1 MTGKTWLL
9 KWNPTL
15 PERAAGDLERLESI
29 RPGAEIEWPCVG
41 DPAPG
46 DRVFMLR
53 LGRDEPGLM
62 AAGIVTR
69 GSLSGPDWHYPATKT
84 HYFLRFQV
92 EDVRHSCAEGFLP
105 RLMLEKLLPGQRW
118 SLIHDA
124 GEIQA
129 SIAKPLEQL
138 WGLAKGRHS
147 LAACVDAL
155 RDRRGPG
162 HRKWLDNYQA
172 LVRKVEPVRKEGA
185 ELTAELLAELWRAQ
199 RNGITGVGSGV
210 LPGVEFEQN
219 EAVLREFT
227 AEALRDPSAE
237 TLRHVWDAWSARQRA
252 GDFSKRRLHVIH
264 RVFAAIA
271 PERYTSLLNP
281 DDLHKLQEGLAKH
294 FQLPSPLEG
303 NWATRNAAVQ
313 AVTLQAGLDS
323 LRCVENNVAMW
334 ELFEWFDVQKPK
346 AEDAAFLEEAGSDND
361 TKEAPV
367 ACNIP
372 VNQILFGPPGTG
384 KTFETINA
392 SLEILAPEMLTKHLG
407 NRKEL
412 KRAFDAFVE
421 AGQIVFCTFH
431 QSFSYEEFVQGIGAE
446 TVSGQ
451 VQYNVRDGIF
461 KQICDRARSG
471 TTEHNDAFDK
481 ALDLFKQAVAEA
493 EEPGLVLRTIKGK
506 EFRVEASGG
515 SSALAFPAS
524 SVDQKHDYFILFK
537 DVRRLYEGADK
548 KDIANNPSYVWGVLD
563 YLYQECGLP
572 PFSAKGET
580 DPSKAKFVLIID
592 EINRGNTSRIFG
604 ELITLIESSKRAGQ
618 PEALS
623 VILPYS
629 KERFS
634 VPSNLYLIGTMNT
647 ADRSLAGLDLALRR
661 RFTFREMPPRPDL
674 LEGVTVEG
682 VDIGRL
688 LAVLNER
695 IDIILDRDNRIGHAY
710 FMDLE
715 GDEGKRTLLY
725 LAEIFREK
733 ILPLLQEY
741 FFEDWQRIQWVLNDH
756 RKQVSDCFV
765 YQRTLDATG
774 LFGAGVDL
782 PKHSLPWCINEE
794 AFERPEAY
802 RGIIDAQVVAS
813 QIVEQEVE
821 YGGYTVKRL
830 ASGSIQVWRAGKC
843 EPVVK
848 PVLRELAAE
857 LDVELVNEQGTLLN
871 TRQLGMRVLSAMAVH
886 KA

>member
-1 MTGKTWLL
+1 MTGRTWLL

-15 PERAAGDLERLESI
+15 PEHAAEDMKRLESI
-29 RPGAEIEWPCVG
+29 RPDAEIEWPCIG

-53 LGRDEPGLM
+53 LGKEEPGLM

-69 GSLSGPDWHYPATKT
+69 GSLAGPDWHYPETKT
-84 HYFLRFQV
+84 NYFLRFQV
-92 EDVRHSCAEGFLP
+92 ADVRHRCAEGFLP
-105 RLMLEKLLPGQRW
+105 RLMLEKLLSGQRW

-129 SIAKPLEQL
+129 SIAEALEQL

-162 HRKWLDNYQA
+162 HRKWLENYQA
-172 LVRKVEPVRKEGA
+172 LVRKVEPVRMEEA
-185 ELTAELLAELWRAQ
+185 PLTAELLAELWRAQ

-252 GDFSKRRLHVIH
+252 GNFSKRRLHVIH

-303 NWATRNAAVQ
+303 NWARRNAAVQ
-313 AVTLQAGLDS
+313 AVMHQAGLDS

-346 AEDAAFLEEAGSDND
+346 VEDAAFLEEADSDND
-361 TKEAPV
+361 TKEAAV
-367 ACNIP
+367 ARNIP
-372 VNQILFGPPGTG
+372 LNQILFGPPGTG

-392 SLEILAPEMLTKHLG
+392 ALEILAPEMLTKHQG
-407 NRKEL
+407 NREEL
-412 KRAFDAFVE
+412 KKAFDAFIE
-421 AGQIVFCTFH
+421 TGQIIFCTFH

-461 KQICDRARSG
+461 KQLCDRARSG

-481 ALDLFKQAVAEA
+481 ALDRFKQAVADA
-493 EEPGLVLRTIKGK
+493 EDPGLVLRTIKGK

-515 SSALAFPAS
+515 SSALAFPSS

-563 YLYQECGLP
+563 FLYRECGLP

-580 DPSKAKFVLIID
+580 DRSKAKFVLIID
-592 EINRGNTSRIFG
+592 EINRGNVSRIFG
-604 ELITLIESSKRAGQ
+604 ELITLIEDSKRAGQ
-618 PEALS
+618 REALS
-623 VILPYS
+623 LILPYS
-629 KERFS
+629 KEHFS

-647 ADRSLAGLDLALRR
+647 ADRSLAGLDIALRR
-661 RFTFREMPPRPDL
+661 RFTFREMPPKPEL
-674 LEGVTVEG
+674 LSGVEVQG
-682 VDIGRL
+682 VAIGEL
-688 LAVLNER
+688 LATMNQRIEVLLN
-695 IDIILDRDNRIGHAY
+695 RDHCIGHAY
-710 FMDLE
+710 FMEMESDFN
-715 GDEGKRTLLY
+715 KRNLTE
-725 LAEIFREK
+725 LAAIFQQRV
-733 ILPLLQEY
+733 LPLLQEY
-741 FFEDWQRIQWVLNDH
+741 FFEDWQRIGWVLNDH
-756 RKQVSDCFV
+756 RAAESGSQPFIRQPFQKKG
-765 YQRTLDATG
+765 LDA
-774 LFGAGVDL
+774 LFGNKLAQGLVERRWEL
-782 PKHSLPWCINEE
+782 NAA
-794 AFERPEAY
+794 AFSDIESY
-802 RGIIDAQVVAS
+802 RNI
-813 QIVEQEVE
+813 
-821 YGGYTVKRL
+821 L
-830 ASGSIQVWRAGKC
+830 GK
-843 EPVVK
+843 
-848 PVLRELAAE
+848 AE
-857 LDVELVNEQGTLLN
+857 
-871 TRQLGMRVLSAMAVH
+871 
-886 KA
+886 